1 MQLIASYYSHQLW
14 TSVWNRLMKLLIIPP
29 LLCSHLN
36 GLIKQTL
43 IWVGDFRKHWGNMN
57 WWAPGQLYSC
67 DFTQWLQIMMFTK
80 VCSLFP
86 LLFVMAL
93 LLKYIF
99 SIKKK
104 KEKITWQWKVLRAIS
119 FPGQRD
125 CYCVSGI
132 FAREGRP
139 HVEWG
144 SEQPLW
150 SYMYMLLSFCNLGEE
165 LTRIKKS
172 HRS

>member
-36 GLIKQTL
+36 GLITNPNLSWRFPETL
-43 IWVGDFRKHWGNMN
+43 REHELMGAWSALFLWFHPVIANYGVHKGLLPLSTAICHGI
-57 WWAPGQLYSC
+57 APKIY
-67 DFTQWLQIMMFTK
+67 FF
-80 VCSLFP
+80 
-86 LLFVMAL
+86 
-93 LLKYIF
+93 Y
-99 SIKKK
+99 KKK

-144 SEQPLW
+144 SEQPLG